1 MSRTAEINLTID
13 LDDDDIPTRIVWEA
27 SESSNVGP
35 MHSQSMMLSLW
46 DAEQKTIAAI
56 DLWEKDTTIDDMNHY
71 FYQAIHQM
79 ANTYLRATKNE
90 SVSKLI
96 HKFGESFGSTV
107 GLVSNGSDKESARGA
122 GLDLISLAEDNRE
135 RGV

>member
-1 MSRTAEINLTID
+1 MSRTAEINLIIN

-27 SESSNVGP
+27 SESSNAGST
-35 MHSQSMMLSLW
+35 HCQSMMLSLW

-56 DLWEKDTTIDDMNHY
+56 DLWEKDTSIDDMNHY

-96 HKFGESFGSTV
+96 HKFGEKFGGTV
-107 GLVSNGSDKESARGA
+107 GLASNGGAQEPARGV
-122 GLDLISLAEDNRE
+122 GLDLISLAEGNRE
-135 RGV
+135 RGA